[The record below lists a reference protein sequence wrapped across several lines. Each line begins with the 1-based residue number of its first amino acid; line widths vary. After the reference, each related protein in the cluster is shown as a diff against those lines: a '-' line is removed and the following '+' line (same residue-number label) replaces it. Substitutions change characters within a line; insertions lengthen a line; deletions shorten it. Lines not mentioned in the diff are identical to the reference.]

1 MKRVIM
7 KRVVM
12 KKLLV
17 RSLLNIV
24 GISTLFLGSVIW
36 QHNAHGAASISFSKY
51 RFVFDDKLRQDSL
64 VLSNSGS
71 SAAICNLSAENFL
84 MSADGPLKLAT
95 ENDEILNSAEKII
108 RYSPRRVTLNAA
120 SKQTVRI
127 ASRRRPNI
135 KDGEYLSY
143 LKISCIEQTAPNQAQ
158 RAQIAVN
165 ANFVYYIPLQV
176 RMGKLMASTRIENAK
191 ISSSEGRYSVSFD
204 HIREGNRSVVGNI
217 AVVEKK
223 SGNSLG
229 LLNNTVIYMPFTK
242 KQHKISLNSPPE
254 GPVEIIFT
262 EEQASRGS
270 LVAKTTVQP

>member
-1 MKRVIM
+1 
-7 KRVVM
+7 M

-24 GISTLFLGSVIW
+24 SISTLLLSSVIW
-36 QHNAHGAASISFSKY
+36 QHSAYGAVNVSFSKY

-71 SAAICNLSAENFL
+71 SAARCNLSAENFL
-84 MSADGPLKLAT
+84 MSAAGPLKLAT
-95 ENDEILNSAEKII
+95 KKDDIPNSAEKII

-158 RAQIAVN
+158 SAQIAVN
-165 ANFVYYIPLQV
+165 ANFIYYIPLQV
-176 RMGKLMASTRIENAK
+176 RVGKLTASTRIENAK
-191 ISSSEGRYSVSFD
+191 ISSNEGRYSLSFD
-204 HIREGNRSVVGNI
+204 QIIEGNRSVIGNI
-217 AVVEKK
+217 DIIEKK

-229 LLNNTVIYMPFTK
+229 KLNNVVIYMPFTK
-242 KQHKISLNSPPE
+242 KQHQINLTRPPE

-270 LVAKTTVQP
+270 LVAKAELQP